1 MISDSQLIADLV
13 MNSVNVKPDLMEIQ
27 AGQPV
32 NQVVNQTPQ
41 PQSLSLPD
49 EVLTVAS
56 TDKLN
61 STINVDA
68 QTHLSHESDSE
79 KLSISIGGHWSDSNS
94 QLAGNFPFSKM
105 WRAARFI
112 SCVLSEASDSK
123 YHRLSLALNS
133 SDDSSDSDWVV
144 TANFKYES
152 EVSDTELLL
161 AHYASYIHLRIGALP
176 SYYDEYYA
184 NPTSQNQDELNKL
197 AESLRSDA
205 IKLTQKTEDESFTWV
220 QKLAG
225 QPLGVDS
232 SKRLIKVPFC
242 VLGSWS
248 HPVYETVSFTQN
260 DFDNMKQNFANGE
273 VGFEPPL
280 FLGHPIDT
288 DTMEGHAAEAF
299 LQEIVQEGNVLSG
312 IFETVSDETYAA
324 VALGRYRYSSG
335 EFIRNWQSK
344 SNGKSVGTVLI
355 GVALTNRPFLP
366 NLPRVSALS
375 APLESR
381 VSLTFQLTNPDL
393 VQPMTTQT
401 SPEKQQE
408 QTSVAASQPVQSPS
422 PTQTQDLSMTTELEQ
437 FKNLVNQQFTDL
449 KQSYTQQF
457 EAQKQELAA
466 AIARLTTAEAE
477 KQDLAT
483 RLAAAEEKLKAT
495 EVNAKLAELE
505 ALTLPVEVKEKYS
518 ELIKNGTLGEQ
529 ESVVMETLKQMS
541 LTRVQEATTQHGTVT
556 ATQALNDPN
565 VQDPYAS
572 VIERNQQLAKA
583 KEKALM
589 SLLS

>member
-1 MISDSQLIADLV
+1 
-13 MNSVNVKPDLMEIQ
+13 
-27 AGQPV
+27 
-32 NQVVNQTPQ
+32 
-41 PQSLSLPD
+41 
-49 EVLTVAS
+49 
-56 TDKLN
+56 
-61 STINVDA
+61 
-68 QTHLSHESDSE
+68 
-79 KLSISIGGHWSDSNS
+79 
-94 QLAGNFPFSKM
+94 
-105 WRAARFI
+105 
-112 SCVLSEASDSK
+112 
-123 YHRLSLALNS
+123 
-133 SDDSSDSDWVV
+133 
-144 TANFKYES
+144 
-152 EVSDTELLL
+152 
-161 AHYASYIHLRIGALP
+161 
-176 SYYDEYYA
+176 
-184 NPTSQNQDELNKL
+184 
-197 AESLRSDA
+197 
-205 IKLTQKTEDESFTWV
+205 
-220 QKLAG
+220 
-225 QPLGVDS
+225 
-232 SKRLIKVPFC
+232 
-242 VLGSWS
+242 
-248 HPVYETVSFTQN
+248 
-260 DFDNMKQNFANGE
+260 
-273 VGFEPPL
+273 
-280 FLGHPIDT
+280 
-288 DTMEGHAAEAF
+288 
-299 LQEIVQEGNVLSG
+299 
-312 IFETVSDETYAA
+312 
-324 VALGRYRYSSG
+324 
-335 EFIRNWQSK
+335 
-344 SNGKSVGTVLI
+344 VLI